1 MDDLSVQQARREF
14 RLLAAVALSVATLS
28 AWGCKD
34 LPTWTL
40 EALPVFLV
48 APLAWILASPPSR
61 LLGRALF
68 VHALVLI
75 VGAHW
80 TYAEV
85 PAGRVVAQWLGQER
99 NPYDRL
105 GHLMQGLTPAVFAK
119 EWLLRTESVRSVSLA
134 TAGAFCFALAFS
146 ALYELFE
153 WLVAVLL
160 GQSSDAFLGTQG
172 FVWDTQADML
182 CALLG
187 ALGGTILLA
196 RAHGSSLGRLREE
209 LLLIS

>member
-1 MDDLSVQQARREF
+1 MDDLSVQQARGEF

-85 PAGRVVAQWLGQER
+85 PAGRVVAQWLGQDR

-105 GHLMQGLTPAVFAK
+105 GHLVQGFTPALFIK
-119 EWLLRTESVRSVSLA
+119 EWLLRTGSVRSVSLA
-134 TAGAFCFALAFS
+134 AAGGVCFALAFS
-146 ALYELFE
+146 AVYELVE
-153 WLVAVLL
+153 WFVAVAV
-160 GQSSDAFLGTQG
+160 GKSADAFLGTQG

-182 CALLG
+182 CALIG
-187 ALGGTILLA
+187 ALCAVLA
-196 RAHGSSLGRLREE
+196 FAAPHAASLDRVRQPSPG
-209 LLLIS
+209 IS

>member
-1 MDDLSVQQARREF
+1 MDDLSVHSARREF
-14 RLLAAVALSVATLS
+14 RLLAALALGVALLS
-28 AWGCKD
+28 AFGCKD
-34 LPTWTL
+34 LPTWGL

-48 APLAWILASPPSR
+48 APLAWMVSSPPSR

-68 VHALVLI
+68 LHALVLV

-105 GHLMQGLTPAVFAK
+105 GHLMQGFTPAIFVK
-119 EWLLRTESVRSVSLA
+119 EWLVRTGAVRSVALA
-134 TAGAFCFALAFS
+134 AIGGVCFALAFS
-146 ALYELFE
+146 ALYELAE
-153 WLVAVLL
+153 WFVAAVM

-182 CALLG
+182 CALIG
-187 ALGGTILLA
+187 ALFAVSAFAGVHA
-196 RAHGSSLGRLREE
+196 ASMGRVRPSAPLP
-209 LLLIS
+209 S